1 MTEKLR
7 GVAGPLAGNLLL
19 RSFVFLASVFLTSEI
34 AAQSP
39 ADYENLPGRKAM
51 AAVPGHG
58 NDIYGIGHSQPT
70 DVAAANRA
78 LRECQR
84 KLVRQTGV
92 SLIPK
97 QTCEVVHLN
106 EERVTTGADIRAR
119 VPEGAHPLYL
129 WRYTSASATVYLAGS
144 IHVLKPTL
152 YPLAPQLERAF
163 EQSDLLVLEVDT
175 EKYPLDEM
183 QRKMMDAAL
192 LREGLTLKKVL
203 SAALLKRLKKSLA
216 SHGIDLKQVAQFKPA
231 MVMNQLVVLRLQ
243 ALGYSSEY
251 GLEQHFRSKLENR
264 QILELESIDMQFDV
278 LFNQPLDVQIRL
290 LADTLEMEDEIEPL
304 LTEILG
310 AWLAG
315 DDESLSTLILQ
326 QSGDSELA
334 QAFNRR
340 LLDDRNVGMAKTI
353 RHYLDTPGRYF
364 VLVGAAHFIGEAGIV
379 NLLEQ
384 QGITGQRV
392 MSDEQI

>member
-7 GVAGPLAGNLLL
+7 RVAGPLA
-19 RSFVFLASVFLTSEI
+19 RSVLVGYFVFLASGI
-34 AAQSP
+34 AAQT
-39 ADYENLPGRKAM
+39 AAEYENLPGRKAM

-70 DVAAANRA
+70 DVAAADRA
-78 LRECQR
+78 LRQCQR
-84 KLVRQTGV
+84 KLARQTGI
-92 SLIPK
+92 SLTPR

-106 EERVTTGADIRAR
+106 EERITTGVDIRAQ

-144 IHVLKPTL
+144 IHILKPTL
-152 YPLAPQLERAF
+152 YPLAPQFERAF
-163 EQSDLLVLEVDT
+163 EQSDLLVLEVDA
-175 EKYPLDEM
+175 EKYSLNEM

-192 LREGLTLKKVL
+192 LPEGLTLKKVL
-203 SAALLKRLKKSLA
+203 SAALLKRLNKSLA
-216 SHGIDLKQVAQFKPA
+216 SNGIDLKQVAQFKPA
-231 MVMNQLVVLRLQ
+231 MVMNQLIVLRLQ
-243 ALGYSSEY
+243 ALGYLSEY
-251 GLEQHFRSKLENR
+251 GLEQHFRSKLGNR
-264 QILELESIDMQFDV
+264 QVLELESIDMQFDV
-278 LFNQPLDVQIRL
+278 LFNQPLDVQIQL
-290 LADTLEMEDEIEPL
+290 LTDTLEMEDETEPL
-304 LTEILG
+304 LTEMLG

-315 DDESLSTLILQ
+315 NDESLSTLILQ
-326 QSGDSELA
+326 QSGDSGLS

-340 LLDDRNVGMAKTI
+340 LLDDRNVGMAKNI
-353 RHYLDTPGRYF
+353 SHYLNTPGRYF

-379 NLLEQ
+379 SLLEQ